1 MLNLSRKVL
10 NFSKEKDDKHLNIIL
25 FTFYMMAF
33 ESAGINYLAVLI
45 GALASFVF
53 GWLWYGPLFGKI
65 WAKEMKFSK
74 KDGQAAKKSM
84 GRMLFVNFIGTLV
97 TVFVVAN
104 LLAFT
109 DVVSIAQGLQLMFWV
124 WLGFF
129 AAATLLGQATW
140 GGHSATLYVI
150 NAAYWLINLLIV
162 AAIVVAIWI

>member
-1 MLNLSRKVL
+1 
-10 NFSKEKDDKHLNIIL
+10 
-25 FTFYMMAF
+25 MMAF

-45 GALASFVF
+45 GALASFVL
-53 GWLWYGPLFGKI
+53 GWLWYGPFFGKI

-74 KDGQAAKKSM
+74 KVGKAAKKGM
-84 GRMLFVNFIGTLV
+84 GRMMVVHFIGTLV

-109 DVVSIAQGLQLMFWV
+109 TVVSISEGLQLMFWV

-140 GGHSATLYVI
+140 GGKSITLYLI
-150 NAAYWLINLLIV
+150 DAAYWLVNLLIV
-162 AAIVVAIWI
+162 AAIVVAISM